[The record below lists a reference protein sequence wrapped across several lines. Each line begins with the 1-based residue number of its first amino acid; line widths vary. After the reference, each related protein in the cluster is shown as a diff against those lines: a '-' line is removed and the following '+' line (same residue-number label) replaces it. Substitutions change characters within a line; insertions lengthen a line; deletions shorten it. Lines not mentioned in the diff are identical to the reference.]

1 MVTRNKTTIVFFGEN
16 EILMNHEAFGISST
30 FHKPLKAYSFELP
43 IKILE
48 LKKKGSNNNSNYPK
62 KAQMTN

>member
-48 LKKKGSNNNSNYPK
+48 LKKKRLK
-62 KAQMTN
+62 Q

>member
-48 LKKKGSNNNSNYPK
+48 FKKK
-62 KAQMTN
+62 KAQTITQITQRRLK